1 VKIRTTEHLYDSI
14 SADLGWR
21 KKELSVF
28 KGQVE
33 KADTGIRPALLRSS
47 IALLY
52 AHWEGF
58 VKGCAHAYLC
68 YLASLRL
75 THGQLR
81 PELVALTMKARINE
95 FETTNKA
102 LIHSTLVRDIR
113 EGANSRAKIPTNR
126 EAVRTFSNLNYE
138 RLCDI
143 LCSVGCDFS
152 RYAIYQDLIDDQLLA
167 SRNRI
172 AHGEEDYISLTDW
185 NDVRVEVIKMMDDV
199 SNQFL
204 NSANQ
209 RSYLAQRETS
219 GGN

>member
-1 VKIRTTEHLYDSI
+1 MKIRTTESLYDYI

-33 KADTGIRPALLRSS
+33 NAGVGVRPALLRAS

-58 VKGCAHAYLC
+58 VKNCAHAYLC
-68 YLASLRL
+68 YLASLKL
-75 THGQLR
+75 NYLQLR
-81 PELVALTMKARINE
+81 PEIVALAMRARLDE

-102 LIHSTLVRDIR
+102 LMHSTLVRQIR
-113 EGANSRAKIPTNR
+113 EDAGSRAKIPTSR
-126 EAVRTFSNLNYE
+126 DAVRTFSNLNYD

-152 RYAIYQDLIDDQLLA
+152 RYIEYQDLIDDQLLA

-172 AHGEEDYISLTDW
+172 AHGEEDYIRLTDW
-185 NDVRVEVIKMMDDV
+185 NDVRVEIVKMMDDI
-199 SNQFL
+199 SNQVL
-204 NSANQ
+204 NSAVEK
-209 RSYLAQRETS
+209 SYLA
-219 GGN
+219 